1 VPAEPTKASQAEKKT
16 ENADSRPL
24 SVTVVLTKGTQIT
37 GAFLDSRE
45 LPLQTAFGE
54 VKISLSEVAGV
65 RFAREGSPA
74 TTVVLHNGDSVTGA
88 TDLTAVHV
96 ETEWG
101 RAMVHGPNVSAVLF
115 ARGVKW
121 VSEKDLTGT
130 RWKLTSIPPAQPQ
143 PARPQPGVRPGNTN
157 RSYSSRNSNSG
168 NSRVTVA
175 N

>member
-1 VPAEPTKASQAEKKT
+1 MPAEPTKASQAEKKT

-65 RFAREGSPA
+65 RFVQEGSPA

-115 ARGVKW
+115 ARSQMGVRERFDRYPLETDQYSTSSAPAGPAATRRT
-121 VSEKDLTGT
+121 SEKHE
-130 RWKLTSIPPAQPQ
+130 PFVFVPQ
-143 PARPQPGVRPGNTN
+143 LEQR
-157 RSYSSRNSNSG
+157 
-168 NSRVTVA
+168 
-175 N
+175 